1 MGCNCKATDYIRT
14 AKKYYGFK
22 SETKENISLKE
33 QVKMALQA
41 IFMWVMIIIG
51 FPIVLFY
58 FGFIK
63 FFTKRKSVKL
73 LNTIRIR
80 I

>member
-1 MGCNCKATDYIRT
+1 MGCNCKATDYIRKT
-14 AKKYYGFK
+14 KKYYGYNP
-22 SETKENISLKE
+22 ETKENIPIKI
-33 QVKMALQA
+33 KMKMVIQA